1 MPSFRTVSI
10 AAITGTF
17 MLVGFGWWL
26 AKGTAEV
33 GTPHA
38 EPARTTQQLPPNTVR
53 TGRVI
58 ERAQGGQAAAPIVA
72 KAAGLPVD
80 AEKGSAVPAAPQLPL
95 LVHFYRRMRDPD
107 RRIEGSIENTS
118 NDNFVITLNVVSAA
132 THAVSR
138 STLDVASQSRVVFGR
153 DDGLNLGLGDQVT
166 LQAPTYGD
174 LVQEIQR
181 VQ

>member
-10 AAITGTF
+10 AAIAGTVV
-17 MLVGFGWWL
+17 LVGFGWWL

-38 EPARTTQQLPPNTVR
+38 KPARTTRQFSPNTVQ
-53 TGRVI
+53 TGRVV
-58 ERAQGGQAAAPIVA
+58 ERAQSQVAARIVA
-72 KAAGLPVD
+72 KAQELPVD
-80 AEKGSAVPAAPQLPL
+80 AEKASAVPAAFQLPL
-95 LVHFYRRMRDPD
+95 MVHFYRRMRDPD

-118 NDNFVITLNVVSAA
+118 NDNFVITLNVLSAA

>member
-10 AAITGTF
+10 TAIAGTIV
-17 MLVGFGWWL
+17 LVGFGWWL

-38 EPARTTQQLPPNTVR
+38 EPARPTQQSSPNAVQ
-53 TGRVI
+53 TGRVVD
-58 ERAQGGQAAAPIVA
+58 RAQSRPAAPIVA
-72 KAAGLPVD
+72 KAQGLPVV
-80 AEKGSAVPAAPQLPL
+80 AEEGSGVPAAPQLPV

-107 RRIEGSIENTS
+107 KRIEGSIENTS
-118 NDNFVITLNVVSAA
+118 NDDFVITLNVLSAA